1 MAKAFQFWEM
11 AEVSNDWIHR
21 YTKIFVSEILV
32 KVKSKYIT
40 VDDWDFNAFV
50 NIGYNNSLASWS
62 MIRRPG
68 GDEVQSIIDTEIEY
82 YKFKYEIET
91 LAKDALSMENTL
103 LRSVNAGL
111 KDELLIHKILLYWT
125 VFIWTIFC
133 LYKASHG
140 FLI

>member
-11 AEVSNDWIHR
+11 AEVSNDWIRR
-21 YTKIFVSEILV
+21 YTKIFVSEIPV
-32 KVKSKYIT
+32 KVKNKYIT

-62 MIRRPG
+62 MIRRPWG
-68 GDEVQSIIDTEIEY
+68 EWARSIVDTELEY
-82 YKFKYEIET
+82 YKFKYEIEM

-103 LRSVNAGL
+103 LRSVNADL

-125 VFIWTIFC
+125 VFIWIIFC
-133 LYKASHG
+133 LYKASHD